1 IGGPPTPG
9 IGFGAGVE
17 RLLLSLEL
25 EGVTAEEQPLDVF
38 LVLEA
43 DGDREELLTTLATL
57 RRRGLACDTD
67 YAGRSLKGQLAHAPR
82 RASKVAIRGAGGW
95 ALRERGAQDR
105 TGPSLEEL
113 L

>member
-1 IGGPPTPG
+1 M
-9 IGFGAGVE
+9 
-17 RLLLSLEL
+17 LSLEL
-25 EGVTAEEQPLDVF
+25 EGVGAGEEPLDLF
-38 LVLEA
+38 LVLEPG
-43 DGDREELLTTLATL
+43 GDREELLTTMAAL

-67 YAGRSLKGQLAHAPR
+67 YAGRSLKGQLTHAQR

>member
-1 IGGPPTPG
+1 MRSRTVRIVIVRG
-9 IGFGAGVE
+9 I
-17 RLLLSLEL
+17 
-25 EGVTAEEQPLDVF
+25 QPVAP
-38 LVLEA
+38 EA
-43 DGDREELLTTLATL
+43 NAIIAQPCDREELLTTMAAL

-67 YAGRSLKGQLAHAPR
+67 YAGRSLKGQLTHAQR